1 MDWGFHLESVEE
13 RRGTRGAVVIFL
25 PDRLEKIVAPLREKY
40 DPLYNL
46 IGPHVSLVYPFHAS
60 CSLDDIV
67 LAIEAVTTGRPPLKI
82 ELNSIGDFYPRTP
95 KIFWNVKA
103 GEELSELYFRLYT
116 GLEQPIP
123 FKQYQPHVTVAREIS
138 YHRVLLI
145 KEKIV
150 GYLPDESFEAEKIEL
165 ISPLPN
171 NRWGSVRTFP
181 LSGPTPASGQ

>member
-1 MDWGFHLESVEE
+1 MLRGIIHSLLGDIIHACCESIIINHY
-13 RRGTRGAVVIFL
+13 RFVIFETA
-25 PDRLEKIVAPLREKY
+25 RY
-40 DPLYNL
+40 
-46 IGPHVSLVYPFHAS
+46 
-60 CSLDDIV
+60 
-67 LAIEAVTTGRPPLKI
+67 
-82 ELNSIGDFYPRTP
+82 DFYPRTP

-171 NRWGSVRTFP
+171 NRWVSVRTFP